1 MARTIT
7 LPTSPTSSL
16 WPWSRSNTAWRR
28 SIRSPHQRMTRS
40 TRCVSHSPRPVR
52 PSWVAKV
59 LFIAGESSGAYLAA
73 WSVLKLRGEGVDVR
87 AQIAG
92 LALSFGIYDL
102 SCTPSVNQYCGRALV
117 GAEDLKLL
125 TDAAFPP
132 SRYSTQQRREPELS
146 PLYAD
151 LKALPAAV
159 FVVGTADAA
168 LDDSVF
174 MASRWS
180 LAGNETQL
188 KIIPEACHAFTLL
201 PMGDAG
207 AEGRAELKAFLK
219 NLVK

>member
-1 MARTIT
+1 MAPEYPYPAPAEDAVDALRFA
-7 LPTSPTSSL
+7 LS
-16 WPWSRSNTAWRR
+16 AAGE
-28 SIRSPHQRMTRS
+28 
-40 TRCVSHSPRPVR
+40 
-52 PSWVAKV
+52 AKLGGKL
-59 LFIAGESSGAYLAA
+59 LFVAGESSGAYLAA

-87 AQIAG
+87 ARIAG

-102 SCTPSVNQYCGRALV
+102 SYTPSVNQYCGRALV
-117 GAEDLKLL
+117 GTEDLKLL

-132 SRYSTQQRREPELS
+132 SRYSTQQRREPDLW

-151 LKALPAAV
+151 LKGLPTAL
-159 FVVGTADAA
+159 FMVGTADAA

-180 LAGNETQL
+180 LAGNGTQL

-207 AEGRAELKAFLK
+207 AEGRAELQAFLK
-219 NLVK
+219 NLMK